1 MATIV
6 AIDGP
11 AGSGKSTIAKR
22 TAERLGF
29 VRVDTGALYR
39 TVTLLSLE
47 QGVDDPAGLAEL
59 AGSVS
64 VRFAEGRVWVDGR
77 DVTEAIRQAHVTRE
91 VSRVSAVPQVRQALL
106 GLQRKLGRNHPRG
119 AVMEGRDIGTVVFP
133 DADLK
138 VFLTATDEE
147 RARRR
152 HRELQQ
158 TGDLT
163 PYDDVLT
170 DLRRRDALD
179 SGRQVAPL
187 RPAPDARTLD
197 STALSIDQ
205 VVDTIVSWARSL

>member
-197 STALSIDQ
+197 STALSIEQ

>member
-1 MATIV
+1 
-6 AIDGP
+6 
-11 AGSGKSTIAKR
+11 
-22 TAERLGF
+22 
-29 VRVDTGALYR
+29 
-39 TVTLLSLE
+39 
-47 QGVDDPAGLAEL
+47 
-59 AGSVS
+59 
-64 VRFAEGRVWVDGR
+64 
-77 DVTEAIRQAHVTRE
+77 
-91 VSRVSAVPQVRQALL
+91 
-106 GLQRKLGRNHPRG
+106 
-119 AVMEGRDIGTVVFP
+119 MEGRDIGTVVFP